1 MRKAHPLDQPA
12 APLPLTD
19 VYNSTTLI
27 PYLENLYEEFY
38 DDEDG
43 GFGMYE
49 VFHDDEDGRFGRS
62 YRVTVWC
69 THMSDLLLP
78 SAFLLK

>member
-1 MRKAHPLDQPA
+1 MLVYACAVGKRACTLYQASYTLIRTMPYFCHRWVRKAHPLDQPA

-43 GFGMYE
+43 AFGM
-49 VFHDDEDGRFGRS
+49 
-62 YRVTVWC
+62 
-69 THMSDLLLP
+69 
-78 SAFLLK
+78 